1 MADLSSIALSGLRAS
16 QSSLATTSHNI
27 VNVDTEGYSRQT
39 TGLGTRPAQFSG
51 GSFFGQGVDVN
62 SIARVSNQYVVD
74 QVRRDTSTFN
84 SADAFYDYAV
94 RIDQMLGG
102 DATAITPS
110 LQKFFDSMEGL
121 TNDPS
126 SIASRQA
133 LLSSGQALVARFNN
147 VYDQVSQANAT
158 LNTELTQ
165 ITAKINQLS
174 ENIASYNKS
183 IQSLSTNNIGE
194 MPNDLLD
201 ERDEAVRQLAEL
213 VGGEIIQQDDTT
225 ISVFVANGQPLVVG
239 GDYFE
244 MQTSEPLS
252 GISRQEITLGKGNNV
267 DNITDLVSGGRLG
280 GLLSVREE
288 LIDAV
293 FNEMGRIAMV
303 MSDTFN
309 AQHELG
315 MDLNN
320 ELGGEFFSD
329 INGANAGFSRI
340 APSAMNAGNVS
351 ISVTIDDTSLLTVD
365 NYNLRYDAGTG
376 NYTLY
381 NADSSVNA
389 SFANPG
395 AGGSF
400 TTADGFT
407 INFGAGVPADGD
419 EFGVLPT
426 RTGAANMG
434 MELNDVRQI
443 AAALPVT
450 TDLPSTNIG
459 TGYVENVVVT
469 DTGAASDFAATP
481 YALTPPYRIEFT
493 SATSYDVINAG
504 TNVAVVSG
512 VAFTPGQSNGLLEQA
527 GLYPAS
533 GYDVIYSGSPAT
545 NDVVN
550 IRYNNGGVS
559 DNRNA
564 LNLSALSDVKTV
576 ANGNSTYQS
585 AYAHLVSGV
594 GTRTNDAA
602 VTQEASS
609 TILSQAQ
616 TQWESISGVNLDE
629 EAANL
634 MRFQQSYQASAR
646 VMQVSSELF
655 DTILGS
661 L

>member
-1 MADLSSIALSGLRAS
+1 
-16 QSSLATTSHNI
+16 
-27 VNVDTEGYSRQT
+27 
-39 TGLGTRPAQFSG
+39 
-51 GSFFGQGVDVN
+51 
-62 SIARVSNQYVVD
+62 
-74 QVRRDTSTFN
+74 
-84 SADAFYDYAV
+84 
-94 RIDQMLGG
+94 
-102 DATAITPS
+102 
-110 LQKFFDSMEGL
+110 
-121 TNDPS
+121 
-126 SIASRQA
+126 
-133 LLSSGQALVARFNN
+133 
-147 VYDQVSQANAT
+147 
-158 LNTELTQ
+158 
-165 ITAKINQLS
+165 
-174 ENIASYNKS
+174 
-183 IQSLSTNNIGE
+183 
-194 MPNDLLD
+194 
-201 ERDEAVRQLAEL
+201 
-213 VGGEIIQQDDTT
+213 
-225 ISVFVANGQPLVVG
+225 
-239 GDYFE
+239 
-244 MQTSEPLS
+244 
-252 GISRQEITLGKGNNV
+252 
-267 DNITDLVSGGRLG
+267 
-280 GLLSVREE
+280 
-288 LIDAV
+288 
-293 FNEMGRIAMV
+293 
-303 MSDTFN
+303 
-309 AQHELG
+309 
-315 MDLNN
+315 
-320 ELGGEFFSD
+320 
-329 INGANAGFSRI
+329 
-340 APSAMNAGNVS
+340 
-351 ISVTIDDTSLLTVD
+351 
-365 NYNLRYDAGTG
+365 
-376 NYTLY
+376 
-381 NADSSVNA
+381 
-389 SFANPG
+389 
-395 AGGSF
+395 
-400 TTADGFT
+400 
-407 INFGAGVPADGD
+407 
-419 EFGVLPT
+419 
-426 RTGAANMG
+426 MG